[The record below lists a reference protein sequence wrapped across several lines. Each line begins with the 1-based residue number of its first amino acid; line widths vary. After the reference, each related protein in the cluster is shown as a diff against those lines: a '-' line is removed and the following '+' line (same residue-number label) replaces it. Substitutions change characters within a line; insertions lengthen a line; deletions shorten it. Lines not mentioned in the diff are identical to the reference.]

1 MIVLPA
7 PSFAV
12 EIAQDAALMQVGP
25 NPSPG
30 QASPLPIPRRRR
42 GEAAASPPPELVRPD
57 LPAQDRLASCI
68 AKAARDPHA
77 AVIDARLWVAEGA
90 DAAQR
95 VRANHCLGLI
105 LANAGDFNGA
115 LAAFADAVAG
125 IPAEQAVAAVP
136 LMGMAGNA
144 ALAGD
149 RAQDALGWFDR
160 ALAVQGYADNAVLGT
175 MQADRAR
182 ALVALGRDGDAAAA
196 LDEAHRL
203 APEDADGWLLSA
215 TLARRQGDLVRA
227 QRDIEVAARYA
238 PRDPQVGLEAG
249 VIAVLGGHDD
259 AARKSWQ
266 SVLATDPDSPSGA
279 IARGYLEQLGSLSL
293 SATTAPDVTGPV
305 SSSPAEK
312 PAP

>member
-68 AKAARDPHA
+68 AKAARDPQA

-215 TLARRQGDLVRA
+215 TLARRGGKLAEAQGFIEQAADLA
-227 QRDIEVAARYA
+227 PFDAA
-238 PRDPQVGLEAG
+238 VGLEAG
-249 VIAVLGGHDD
+249 VIAMLSGRE
-259 AARKSWQ
+259 ASARKSWE
-266 SVLATDPDSPSGA
+266 SVITVAPGSEAANLAT
-279 IARGYLEQLGSLSL
+279 GYLDQLGPPQPASM
-293 SATTAPDVTGPV
+293 TAPIEGR
-305 SSSPAEK
+305 
-312 PAP
+312 